1 MNIKNIRK
9 SYENLTMLE
18 RLSLADNA
26 EARDDESEIRAINA
40 ASPKEHFSQVDF
52 YDLMKQITTFRLC
65 NLICRLSYI
74 MQFDYFYLRAELE
87 ILKKKSNYSKY
98 EKHLENAKMS
108 AFLYFRSKD
117 SWQIVNDELGLRPN
131 WDEEMAEFL
140 FSITLMN
147 AKEKIM
153 LEVGFNEDEATEQVT
168 KYYGDGK
175 AKTVEEEANS
185 IREALG
191 LAKG

>member
-26 EARDDESEIRAINA
+26 ESRDDDSEIRAIKA

-74 MQFDYFYLRAELE
+74 MQFDYFYLRAELA
-87 ILKKKSNYSKY
+87 LTKKKASFRDY
-98 EKHLENAKMS
+98 ERHLENAKMS
-108 AFLYFRSKD
+108 AFLYFRAKD
-117 SWQIVNDELGLRPN
+117 SWEIVNDELGLRPN
-131 WDEEMAEFL
+131 WDEEISEFL
-140 FSITLMN
+140 FSIALMR
-147 AKEKIM
+147 AKEKVM
-153 LEVGFNEDEATEQVT
+153 CEVVYTEEEATELV
-168 KYYGDGK
+168 KKHYENGRVK
-175 AKTVEEEANS
+175 SVETEADS

-191 LAKG
+191 LSKG